1 MNRLMKLSLMAA
13 LAVGIAMTAV
23 VKEAVAAEFP
33 EKPITILAYMKPGGA
48 ADVDSRKLAAIAE
61 RLTGKRFVVK
71 NKTGAGG
78 IVAMKSVLEQP
89 ADGYLLMA
97 TTKSQVYKIV
107 TSNSDVDVN
116 DFEWLIMNQS
126 DPEAIIT
133 NRESDVNTWE
143 QIVADAKAKAA
154 EGKKQIWVGPAAGG
168 LDHVTAMKVWKA
180 AGIDP
185 DSVKYIPFKGGK
197 KAMIELL
204 GGRGTVYVG
213 NPRDTLGQPK
223 LKVAALSRDERL
235 PSFPDAP
242 TFKELGVSGLDN
254 EILWR
259 GFAIKG
265 GIPEEART
273 FWNDLFTQVSK
284 DPEWIAHVEKSSID
298 PVHIGH
304 DEFIELIEKDMAEV
318 RQWATNAGIL
328 N

>member
-1 MNRLMKLSLMAA
+1 MTRLMQLSLVAA
-13 LAVGIAMTAV
+13 LAAGIAMTAM
-23 VKEAVAAEFP
+23 VKAAVAEFP

-78 IVAMKSVLEQP
+78 IVAMKFVLEQP

-107 TSNSDVDVN
+107 TSKSDVDVN

-133 NRESDVNTWE
+133 NRESPVNTWE

-154 EGKKQIWVGPAAGG
+154 AGKKQIWVGPAAGG
-168 LDHVTAMKVWKA
+168 LDHVMAMKTWKA

-185 DSVKYIPFKGGK
+185 GSVKYIPFKGGK
-197 KAMIELL
+197 KAVIELL
-204 GGRGTVYVG
+204 GERGVVYVG
-213 NPRDTLGQPK
+213 NPRDTIGQPK
-223 LKVAALSRDERL
+223 LKVAALSRNERL
-235 PSFPDAP
+235 PAFPDAP
-242 TFKELGVSGLDN
+242 TFKELGVSGLDS
-254 EILWR
+254 EIMWR

-265 GIPEEART
+265 GISEEVRA
-273 FWNDLFTQVSK
+273 FWNDLFMKVSQ

-298 PVHIGH
+298 PVHKGH
-304 DEFIELIEKDMAEV
+304 EEFLNLLERDMAEV
-318 RQWATNAGIL
+318 RQWATDAGIL